1 MDQDRYIEGF
11 LAGQAVAYCERV
23 NTGAGIAAQLV
34 CPDIYV
40 DMLAELV
47 TAEHCKVLI
56 EPHESGRTSLWISY
70 GPKNPSC

>member
-1 MDQDRYIEGF
+1 
-11 LAGQAVAYCERV
+11 
-23 NTGAGIAAQLV
+23 LV